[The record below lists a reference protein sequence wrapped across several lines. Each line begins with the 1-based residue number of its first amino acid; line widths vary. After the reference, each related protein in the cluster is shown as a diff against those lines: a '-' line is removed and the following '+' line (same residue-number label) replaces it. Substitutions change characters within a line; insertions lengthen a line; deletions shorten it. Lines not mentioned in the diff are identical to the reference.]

1 MKLIILKENI
11 KKGLDIVERATGK
24 NLTLPI
30 LNNILIKAEN
40 NLIYLKATNLE
51 LGIKYWT
58 LAKIEKE
65 GEITV
70 PAKLLSD
77 FISSLPNEKINLE
90 IKNQVLQ
97 INCGNYKTKI
107 NGLKADDFPIIPEI
121 ETKEFIEI
129 NNIPFSQG
137 ISSVVGVCSPTQT
150 RPEISGVFFNF
161 QKDNLRIAATDSFRL
176 AEKIIYYEK
185 NKEKEFSFILPQRAA
200 QELINILSEKE
211 GKLKIYNSLNQI
223 LFDFLISETPHS
235 QFQLTSRLI
244 EGDYPNYQEII
255 PKEYKTQIILSKNEF
270 LNRIKIASLFSGKIS
285 EVKIKTDSQQGGIE
299 IFSQSPELGENK
311 SFLTGKINGENTA
324 VSFNFKFLLDGI
336 SNIKSQELIFELN
349 GDNGPAILKP
359 VGSTDY
365 IYVIMPIKSS

>member
-137 ISSVVGVCSPTQT
+137 ISSVG
-150 RPEISGVFFNF
+150 
-161 QKDNLRIAATDSFRL
+161 
-176 AEKIIYYEK
+176 
-185 NKEKEFSFILPQRAA
+185 
-200 QELINILSEKE
+200 
-211 GKLKIYNSLNQI
+211 
-223 LFDFLISETPHS
+223 
-235 QFQLTSRLI
+235 
-244 EGDYPNYQEII
+244 
-255 PKEYKTQIILSKNEF
+255 
-270 LNRIKIASLFSGKIS
+270 
-285 EVKIKTDSQQGGIE
+285 
-299 IFSQSPELGENK
+299 
-311 SFLTGKINGENTA
+311 
-324 VSFNFKFLLDGI
+324 
-336 SNIKSQELIFELN
+336 
-349 GDNGPAILKP
+349 
-359 VGSTDY
+359 
-365 IYVIMPIKSS
+365 